1 MRYLQFTESLKFTK
15 RAIKLIGDEGI
26 ERLQRQLLEDPE
38 TGAIIKHSGGIRK
51 MRFAYG
57 GRGKRGGSRVIYFFA
72 DRSGR
77 IYLLDI
83 YSKSEKSD
91 LAKAEV
97 GVLRMKVE
105 AWLQNI

>member
-1 MRYLQFTESLKFTK
+1 M
-15 RAIKLIGDEGI
+15 IGEDGI
-26 ERLQRQLLEDPE
+26 ERLQLQLLEDPE
-38 TGAIIKHSGGIRK
+38 TGAIIRHSGRIRK

-72 DRSGR
+72 DQSGR

-91 LAKAEV
+91 LSKADI
-97 GVLRMKVE
+97 GILRMEVE
-105 AWLQNI
+105 SWLQNL